1 VGTFFAIGSHDAS
14 STPHSKV
21 NTFVRLGNGFEKGS
35 EANYE
40 PVKFN
45 KVNLRLRNFIE
56 MWLWTF
62 YSIYLLSYNSKM
74 NNHQSQ
80 L

>member
-21 NTFVRLGNGFEKGS
+21 NSFVRLGNGFEKGS

-56 MWLWTF
+56 M
-62 YSIYLLSYNSKM
+62 
-74 NNHQSQ
+74 
-80 L
+80 